1 MNAFRRLKKEVALS
15 RPPEDDLSR
24 LSYGELW
31 AGVPPPEFVG
41 SCGGAR
47 CTNGTCP
54 QCSTS
59 ADEQRAALKRCGD
72 RYKREECC
80 VLCEKSG
87 SVQVTVRDGE
97 TIHGRRTVAISL
109 VGLPRACQFCRAA
122 MEAATGWRDPGRC
135 TGFGE
140 DDCPHN
146 AFRAGSGALCY
157 LCACAKPCPG
167 FGEAECP
174 HKAGRA
180 GSDALCYRCA
190 CAKPCLGVGAKPCK
204 FKAGCDGHRSLC
216 RWCVPPEQEAKLL
229 QFRQQMAQRAQQSVQ
244 VVVPPGVNPGQRMRV
259 RVSSQVAGR
268 H

>member
-1 MNAFRRLKKEVALS
+1 MHWNCIGPRPKPAAEARPLGRSPPSRPSPPSRDRPRDAATAREMNAFRRLKKEIALS

-109 VGLPRACQFCRAA
+109 VGSPRACQFCRAE

-140 DDCPHN
+140 ADCP
-146 AFRAGSGALCY
+146 Y
-157 LCACAKPCPG
+157 
-167 FGEAECP
+167 
-174 HKAGRA
+174 KAGRQNPHE
-180 GSDALCYRCA
+180 LI
-190 CAKPCLGVGAKPCK
+190 KPLTSLSLLRGGGGV
-204 FKAGCDGHRSLC
+204 RTL
-216 RWCVPPEQEAKLL
+216 
-229 QFRQQMAQRAQQSVQ
+229 
-244 VVVPPGVNPGQRMRV
+244 
-259 RVSSQVAGR
+259 
-268 H
+268 

>member
-1 MNAFRRLKKEVALS
+1 MNAFRRLKKEIALS

-31 AGVPPPEFVG
+31 AGVPPPEFVR

-109 VGLPRACQFCRAA
+109 VGSPRACQFCRAE

-140 DDCPHN
+140 ADCP
-146 AFRAGSGALCY
+146 Y
-157 LCACAKPCPG
+157 
-167 FGEAECP
+167 
-174 HKAGRA
+174 KAGRA
-180 GSDALCYRCA
+180 GRDALCYRC
-190 CAKPCLGVGAKPCK
+190 
-204 FKAGCDGHRSLC
+204 
-216 RWCVPPEQEAKLL
+216 VPPE
-229 QFRQQMAQRAQQSVQ
+229 QQSVQ